1 MEVKLRDNTYQ
12 IEVLNRDK
20 NKLTVM
26 IDDRRYD
33 LDILKVEN
41 DIYSVIYN
49 GKSYDLEVV
58 SGKTNRNLTVAYECM
73 AFDVEIIDPQAKYFL
88 NRKKSGAG
96 DGNNTISSPMPGKV
110 VKITVSEGDKV
121 ETGKTVIIISAMK
134 MESEYKA
141 PKDGTVKKIYVSEGD
156 IIEGGKPLIVIE

>member
-1 MEVKLRDNTYQ
+1 MEVKIRDNTYQ
-12 IEVLNRDK
+12 LEILKRDK
-20 NKLTVM
+20 DKLAVM
-26 IDDRRYD
+26 VDDRKYD

-88 NRKKSGAG
+88 NRQKSGKG

-110 VKITVSEGDKV
+110 VKITVSEGDQV
-121 ETGKTVIIISAMK
+121 EKGTTVIIISAMK

-141 PKDGTVKKIYVSEGD
+141 PKDGIIKKIFVSEGE